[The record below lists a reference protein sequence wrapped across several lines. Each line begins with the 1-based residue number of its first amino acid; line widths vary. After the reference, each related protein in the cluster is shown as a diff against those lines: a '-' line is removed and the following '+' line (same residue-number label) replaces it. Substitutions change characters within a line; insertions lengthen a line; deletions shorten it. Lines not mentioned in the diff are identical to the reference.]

1 MPKINHSDKTVFET
15 KNLRNFWH
23 ENSNI
28 PKIRSVKVFGKVKNS
43 NRTFLV
49 IFKHCTPTLFLVRF
63 FRLVFGV
70 LRED

>member
-28 PKIRSVKVFGKVKNS
+28 PKITIFDVKIQMEKIFEFSRQKWSKQLKTFGRQNS
-43 NRTFLV
+43 N
-49 IFKHCTPTLFLVRF
+49 ICAN
-63 FRLVFGV
+63 
-70 LRED
+70 